1 MKLTALLCLE
11 TFHTVCSALEKHWMI
26 DWTIHVR
33 TNCSHLLNCE
43 TLKQSFFFVFFK
55 KKGSPV
61 ATTVGG
67 AHWVDHFACRSSWPL
82 SACSYDHKW
91 CLPVFQMKV
100 QALMFS
106 LGHRR
111 CASVWEKKAFN
122 LCKLPKSLRLL
133 SFSLRDL
140 DINLLNL
147 SSTTRA
153 SFVVKRCMLRKCPK
167 SLWNVKLLITVAKM
181 CKPPLAISN
190 SDNL

>member
-1 MKLTALLCLE
+1 MKLKALLCME

-43 TLKQSFFFVFFK
+43 TLKQSYFFFF

-61 ATTVGG
+61 ATTAGG
-67 AHWVDHFACRSSWPL
+67 AHWVYHFACRSSWLL
-82 SACSYDHKW
+82 SVCSYDHMW

-111 CASVWEKKAFN
+111 CASVWEKNAFN

-167 SLWNVKLLITVAKM
+167 SLLNVKLLITVAKNVQATFGNIN
-181 CKPPLAISN
+181 L
-190 SDNL
+190 DNL